1 MNKFITKPGL
11 DNPKNEPIYRL
22 IVDELKVQIKDIPP
36 DDLFLSERILAE
48 QYKISRMTA
57 RKIITIL
64 VEEGYLYR
72 VQNKGTYVAKR
83 IERKSTSSFFALLN
97 PNAKF
102 RLLKMN
108 FIHIDDQLRE
118 YFRCDVN
125 ENAYKYY
132 FSVKENDVV
141 KSVEEICFLWKADLS
156 RYFMEPKKIVTMQG
170 ILASKKL
177 QQNIFAI
184 TVPTQYQQLLGV
196 PSKSPITL
204 VESIIF
210 DEQDDVLMFVR
221 SYLHPVNTLV
231 CIAE

>member
-22 IVDELKVQIKDIPP
+22 IVDELKDQIKDMPP

-57 RKIITIL
+57 RKIVTIL
-64 VEEGYLYR
+64 VEKGYLYR
-72 VQNKGTYVAKR
+72 LQNKGTYIAKR
-83 IERKSTSSFFALLN
+83 VERRTTSNYFALLN

-108 FIHIDDQLRE
+108 FITIDEQLRE
-118 YFRCDVN
+118 YFHCEVN

-132 FSVKENDVV
+132 FLVKEDEVV
-141 KSVEEICFLWKADLS
+141 KSVEEIFFLWKADFS
-156 RYFMEPKKIVTMQG
+156 RYFIEPKKIAVMQG
-170 ILASKKL
+170 VLATKKI
-177 QQNIFAI
+177 QQNIHAI
-184 TVPTQYQQLLGV
+184 RVPTQYQKLLGLM
-196 PSKSPITL
+196 SGEPITL
-204 VESIIF
+204 IESLIF
-210 DEQDDVLMFVR
+210 DETETVLMFVR
-221 SYLHPVNTLV
+221 SYLHPENTLV